1 MLDHVQ
7 AALHPTPLQ
16 VDLARRIARE
26 IATGAHTTGTHLSE
40 ELLARQYQVS
50 RTPVR
55 AALKLLA
62 LQDLINYKPNSGYF
76 VREGAEAAPAPQWQS
91 HGLTSDELYR
101 LLIEDRASRQLP
113 DTFTDRD
120 VLQRYAVTRS
130 VLAKTLVRLSAEA
143 LIEKRKGHGWR
154 FPNSVDDERAR
165 AESLRFRA
173 AVECAGLLEPDFR
186 TDRAALERMR
196 LSHLALAQTHDPDA
210 LAREFSTLNADFHE
224 MLAGF
229 SGNRFVLQTVQQ
241 QNQLRRLAR
250 RGTVFPVPRYA
261 ESIDEHLR
269 IMQAVA
275 ENELEWASALMRQHL
290 RLEEKKPAVPSAARN
305 TP

>member
-7 AALHPTPLQ
+7 AFRPTALQ

-26 IATGAHTTGTHLSE
+26 ILGGAHVTGTHLSE

-62 LQDLINYKPNSGYF
+62 MQDLIAYKQNSGYF
-76 VREGAEAAPAPQWQS
+76 VREVVDGAPAPEWQAQ
-91 HGLTSDELYR
+91 GLTSDELYR
-101 LLIEDRASRQLP
+101 IIIEDRAGRLLP
-113 DTFTDRD
+113 DSFTDRD
-120 VLQRYAVTRS
+120 LLQRYAVTRS

-154 FPNSVDDERAR
+154 FPNSLEDAQAR
-165 AESLRFRA
+165 AESYRFRS

-186 TDRAALERMR
+186 ADAPALMRMR
-196 LSHLALAQTHDPDA
+196 ANHLALAEEQNLDA
-210 LAREFSTLNADFHE
+210 VAPEFFTINAEFHE
-224 MLAGF
+224 MLARF

-241 QNQLRRLAR
+241 QNQLRRLASR
-250 RGTVFPVPRYA
+250 ATLFQMPRYA
-261 ESIDEHLR
+261 ASIQEHLQ
-269 IMQAVA
+269 IIQAVLDK
-275 ENELEWASALMRQHL
+275 ELEWAAALMRQHL
-290 RLEEKKPAVPSAARN
+290 RLDFKA
-305 TP
+305 TGG

>member
-7 AALHPTPLQ
+7 AFRPTALQ

-26 IATGAHTTGTHLSE
+26 ILAGAHVTGTHLSE

-62 LQDLINYKPNSGYF
+62 MQDMIAYKQNSGYF
-76 VREGAEAAPAPQWQS
+76 VQELADGAQTPEWQS
-91 HGLTSDELYR
+91 QGLTSDELYR
-101 LLIEDRASRQLP
+101 ILIEDRASRLLP

-120 VLQRYAVTRS
+120 LLLRYAVTRS

-154 FPNSVDDERAR
+154 FPNSLEDAQAR
-165 AESLRFRA
+165 AESFRFRS
-173 AVECAGLLEPDFR
+173 AVECAGLLEPEFR
-186 TDRAALERMR
+186 ADTTTLLRMQA
-196 LSHLALAQTHDPDA
+196 SHLTLAEETDPDIM
-210 LAREFSTLNADFHE
+210 AREFFTLNAEFHE
-224 MLAGF
+224 MLARF

-241 QNQLRRLAR
+241 QNQLRRLASR
-250 RGTVFPVPRYA
+250 TALFQLPRYA
-261 ESIDEHLR
+261 ASIREHLQ
-269 IMQAVA
+269 IIQAVA
-275 ENELEWASALMRQHL
+275 DKELEFASALMRQHL
-290 RLEEKKPAVPSAARN
+290 RLDYRA
-305 TP
+305 TGT